1 MLIKIIP
8 PNTKYGRLTITGN
21 YELRKAS
28 KNNIAYF
35 ECICDCGN
43 IIWARGSNI
52 RYGSTRS
59 CGCRVGQKY
68 KHNSSKTRLYRIW
81 NNMRSRCNAPKI
93 ASYKNYGARGIKVC
107 DEWDNVND
115 GFHNFQKWALSNG
128 YFDNLTLDRID
139 VNGNYEPSNCRW
151 VTQYEQSRNKRTNR
165 FLEVNGA
172 KKIITDVAKE
182 HGINVKT
189 LQDRLDRGYSLK
201 EALEKELP
209 NKRLIYYKE
218 QFLTPRQFSEVTGIN
233 FNTIMTRMTKGYI
246 DAEDLIVPDRNIF
259 LRKSVNQYDLEGN
272 FIASYPSA
280 SEAARKNNCCKSGV
294 IECCNGKKSKFK
306 NWVFK
311 YIEEVEV
318 NNG

>member
-93 ASYKNYGARGIKVC
+93 ASYKNYGARGISVC
-107 DEWDNVND
+107 EEWSGKDGVVN
-115 GFHNFQKWALSNG
+115 FCEWSMNNG
-128 YFDNLTLDRID
+128 YEEGLQIDRID
-139 VNGNYEPSNCRW
+139 NDGIYCPQNCRW
-151 VTQYEQSRNKRTNR
+151 VTPHENSLNR
-165 FLEVNGA
+165 RVSLKAEYKGQ
-172 KKIITDVAKE
+172 
-182 HGINVKT
+182 VKT
-189 LQDRLDRGYSLK
+189 LMEFAEEFNIPYKTLFCRIKYLGWDIEKSLK
-201 EALEKELP
+201 QP
-209 NKRLIYYKE
+209 I
-218 QFLTPRQFSEVTGIN
+218 
-233 FNTIMTRMTKGYI
+233 
-246 DAEDLIVPDRNIF
+246 
-259 LRKSVNQYDLEGN
+259 RK
-272 FIASYPSA
+272 
-280 SEAARKNNCCKSGV
+280 
-294 IECCNGKKSKFK
+294 
-306 NWVFK
+306 
-311 YIEEVEV
+311 
-318 NNG
+318 